1 MRQLAFFLA
10 ISLLSH
16 PVFCGNAQSAEELAR
31 AWISTPDETARAA
44 LLSESGVSEEDLF
57 RALLAESDK
66 LRIAA
71 NYRDAKSGLEF
82 ALRIAQKKADKLEIS
97 LAQFQLGK
105 VSYYQSDY
113 KTALEFF
120 TQSLAGQENGVDPVG
135 EALTLNFIGNVYR
148 QQFDYKNAREYYKQS
163 LAQAQQAGSKDV
175 MARALNSL
183 CLTDQ
188 QEEHYDTAAQEC
200 GTSLALR
207 RELGDKP
214 AIAETLV
221 AQGRLDYLMERD
233 DRALLDYQES
243 LSLYQ
248 ELQDPY
254 YIEYLNASIGDIYY
268 TQGNFVQALESFQ
281 SSLKMSRSQGD
292 KDNTTYAL
300 RMIADIHD
308 VQGNYDVALEY
319 LQKALALYEG
329 EDAHDLQR
337 IYLQDLIGRVYLHK
351 GQTREARQWISSA
364 LQMYEDL
371 GRKRDM
377 GFGHNELGE
386 LELQQGNYDAAV
398 VDFTKSVELA
408 KGLDSTIQAT
418 ALKNLAITALSR
430 GQSRAA
436 LDYAKQ
442 AGAFAAERNEPAVL
456 WQALQIMGRAYSELG
471 DSENARQ
478 ALSQSIATL
487 EDLRGKVAGGEE
499 DRQRFLASRIGPYL
513 AMIDFLISQK
523 QIPQA
528 FEYAERAKA
537 RVLLEALR
545 GKRTEPEQFMTAD
558 ERLQEKNLLER
569 MSELNLK
576 ILKEKEKA
584 SPDVDVVL
592 TTEAQLLKARNE
604 HEAFFT
610 NLYADHSEA
619 RLQRGE
625 IPNISIRDA
634 VEMIPDSETE
644 VLEYVV
650 TPERTY
656 LFAVGSMG
664 DSVRLFTIDLGRS
677 QLSSLIEAFRGK
689 VSSLDLDFSSEAR
702 RLYDILIGPAE
713 PLLARKKNLLIIPD
727 AEIWNVP
734 FEALKT
740 SENRYLIQN
749 HVVLYVPSLAAFH
762 EMLRIRRP
770 DGSNAKNVLFAMANP
785 VADSSAAAPAKEL
798 YRSELLS
805 PLPDSQEEVN
815 TLAGLYGRA
824 DSKIYIGKYASEV
837 RFKTEAEKYSVL
849 HIATHGILNN
859 ASPLYSQLVLSP
871 GSVAGSEDGLLE
883 AWEIMK
889 LKLNARLAVL
899 SACETGR
906 GQIGSG
912 EGVIGLSW
920 AFLVAGVPTTVVSKW
935 KVESTSTSRLM
946 VDFHLYL
953 LARPQG
959 PFPIAE
965 ALRHAALEVMQ
976 QPNYKHPFY
985 WAGFGVIGAGR

>member
-1 MRQLAFFLA
+1 MRQLAFLLA

-16 PVFCGNAQSAEELAR
+16 PVLCGNSQSADGLAR
-31 AWISTPDETARAA
+31 ALISTTDKTERVG
-44 LLSESGVSEEDLF
+44 LLSEAGISEEDLF
-57 RALLAESDK
+57 RALIAESDK

-71 NYRDAKSGLEF
+71 KYNDAKSGAEL
-82 ALRIAQKKADKLEIS
+82 ALGIAEKKADKREIA

-105 VSYYQSDY
+105 ISYYQSDY
-113 KTALEFF
+113 KAALNLF
-120 TQSLAGQENGVDPVG
+120 TRSVAGQKDGVDPAG
-135 EALTLNFIGNVYR
+135 EALTLSFIGNVYR
-148 QQFDYKNAREYYKQS
+148 QQFDYKNAREYYTQS
-163 LAQAQQAGSKDV
+163 LAKAQQAGNKDV
-175 MARALNSL
+175 TARALNSL

-188 QEEHYDTAAQEC
+188 QEESYDAAAQEC

-207 RELGDKP
+207 REIGDKP

-233 DRALLDYQES
+233 DRALQEYQES

-268 TQGNFVQALESFQ
+268 TEGNYVQALESFQ
-281 SSLKMSRSQGD
+281 SSLKMSLSQGD
-292 KDNTTYAL
+292 ADNTKYAL
-300 RMIADIHD
+300 RMIADIHN

-319 LQKALALYEG
+319 LQKTLALYEG
-329 EDAHDLQR
+329 QDPHDLQR
-337 IYLQDLIGRVYLHK
+337 IYLQGLIGEVYLHK
-351 GQTREARQWISSA
+351 GQAREARQWISSA

-371 GRKRDM
+371 GKKRDM
-377 GFGHNELGE
+377 GFGRNELGE
-386 LELQQGNYDAAV
+386 LELEQGNYDAAV
-398 VDFTKSVELA
+398 MNFTESVELA
-408 KGLDSTIQAT
+408 KGLDSTIQAS
-418 ALKNLAITALSR
+418 ALKNLALTAIAR

-442 AGAFAAERNEPAVL
+442 AGALAAERNEPAML
-456 WQALQIMGRAYSELG
+456 WQALQVMGRAYSAMG
-471 DSENARQ
+471 DPENARQ

-545 GKRTEPEQFMTAD
+545 GKRTDPEQFMTPD
-558 ERLQEKNLLER
+558 ERLQEKSLLER
-569 MSELNLK
+569 MSGFNLK

-584 SPDVDVVL
+584 APDATVVRA
-592 TTEAQLLKARNE
+592 TEAQLLKARNE

-625 IPNISIRDA
+625 IPNISIRA
-634 VEMIPDSETE
+634 AAEMIPDSETE

-650 TPERTY
+650 TPKRTY
-656 LFAVGSMG
+656 LFALGNNTG
-664 DSVRLFTIDLGRS
+664 SVRLFTINLSRS
-677 QLSSLIEAFRGK
+677 QLSGIIEAFRAK
-689 VSSLDLDFSSEAR
+689 VSSLDLSFSSEAR

-713 PLLARKKNLLIIPD
+713 PLLAQRKNLLIIPD
-727 AEIWNVP
+727 SEIWNVP
-734 FEALKT
+734 FEALK
-740 SENRYLIQN
+740 SKENRYLIQN

-762 EMLRIRRP
+762 EMLRIDHP
-770 DGSNAKNVLFAMANP
+770 DGPNAKNVLFAMANP
-785 VADSSAAAPAKEL
+785 VADSSAASPVREL
-798 YRSELLS
+798 YRSEILS

-815 TLAGLYGRA
+815 TLARIYGRD
-824 DSKIYIGKYASEV
+824 DSRVYVGKYASED

-859 ASPLYSQLVLSP
+859 ASPLYSQLVLAP

-889 LKLNARLAVL
+889 LKLHARLAVL

-935 KVESTSTSRLM
+935 NVESTSTSRLM
-946 VDFHLYL
+946 VDFHRYL
-953 LARPQG
+953 LARPDG
-959 PFPIAE
+959 RFPIPE

-976 QPNYKHPFY
+976 QPAYNHPFY